1 VARSVNRLNA
11 RRVATLQEPGLHA
24 DGNGLYLNVTE
35 TGAKS
40 WRLIFSFRGKRREL
54 GLGPVNALSLAEAR
68 EKAAEARRLRNQGV
82 DPKEAWRPQERD
94 EVAHTF
100 GAVALD
106 LIESLEPGWKNE
118 KHRQQW
124 RNTLTTHART
134 IWNKPVADVDVNDIL
149 KLLRPIWTAKPETA
163 SRVRGRI
170 ERVLDAAK
178 VRKLRSGE
186 NPAAW
191 RGNLSLLL
199 ARRKKGPTR
208 HHPAMPF
215 DQVPAFMADLRVRTG
230 LAASAL
236 EFTTLTATRT
246 SEALQATWAEF
257 DLDAAIWTIPAQ
269 RMKVGKDHRVPLSD
283 AAVAL
288 LRKLETEGDHVFPGL
303 KPGRPL
309 SNMAMEMVLRR
320 MGVDQFTVHG
330 FRSSFRD
337 WCGEMTDFP
346 REIAEQALAHSIGS
360 EVERAYRR
368 GDALEKRRQL
378 MQAWGS
384 FLAAE
389 SY

>member
-1 VARSVNRLNA
+1 MARSVNRLNA
-11 RRVATLQEPGLHA
+11 RRVATVQEPGLHA

-68 EKAAEARRLRNQGV
+68 EKATEARRLRNQGV
-82 DPKEAWRPQERD
+82 DPKEAWRLQERD
-94 EVAHTF
+94 EAAPAF

-106 LIESLEPGWKNE
+106 LIESLEPGWKNG

-124 RNTLTTHART
+124 RNTLTTYARP
-134 IWNKPVADVDVNDIL
+134 IWDKPVADVDVNDIL
-149 KLLRPIWTAKPETA
+149 KLLRPIWTIKPETA

-178 VRKLRSGE
+178 VRRLPSGE

-191 RGNLSLLL
+191 RGNLSMLLP
-199 ARRKKGPTR
+199 RKKMGPTR

-215 DQVPAFMADLRVRTG
+215 NQVPAFMVELRARSG
-230 LAASAL
+230 LAARAL
-236 EFTTLTATRT
+236 ELTILTAART
-246 SEALQATWAEF
+246 SETLQATWAEF
-257 DLDAAIWTIPAQ
+257 DLNEAVWTIPAK
-269 RMKVGKDHRVPLSD
+269 RMKVGKEHRVPLSD
-283 AAVAL
+283 VAASL
-288 LRKLETEGDHVFPGL
+288 LSELQTEDDHVFPGL

-320 MGVDQFTVHG
+320 MGADEFTVHG

-337 WCGEMTDFP
+337 WCGETTEFP
-346 REIAEQALAHSIGS
+346 REIADARWRTPSGATLSAPIG
-360 EVERAYRR
+360 
-368 GDALEKRRQL
+368 
-378 MQAWGS
+378 
-384 FLAAE
+384 AE
-389 SY
+389 MLLDNVDGLWRLGRPS